1 MGNAFSSRRPIRA
14 SLGIGLALLA
24 VVSLAGCGNDLE
36 SANESTTTADERPE
50 TTGELGSTTTSA
62 ADTGDADS
70 SDSDSGG
77 ATGITLPDGTEIT
90 MPEGV
95 DLTLPDGADL
105 TVPDGLG
112 DCVEAGAAL
121 AELNLALLG
130 ATPTTDIDDAADTL
144 KSAFGPESD
153 DDVDTVADAARA
165 AAEAGTISPSALS
178 EDDYTKANNALTDR
192 LGEVCGQG

>member
-1 MGNAFSSRRPIRA
+1 MENAFCSRRPIRA
-14 SLGIGLALLA
+14 SLGIGLALMA
-24 VVSLAGCGNDLE
+24 VVALAGCGNDLE
-36 SANESTTTADERPE
+36 SANESTTT
-50 TTGELGSTTTSA
+50 TGELGSTTSSA
-62 ADTGDADS
+62 ETGDGDS
-70 SDSDSGG
+70 AESDSGG

-130 ATPTTDIDDAADTL
+130 SRSTTDIDDAADTL
-144 KSAFGPESD
+144 KEAFGPEFD
-153 DDVDTVADAARA
+153 DDVDTLADAARA

-178 EDDYTKANNALTDR
+178 EDDHTKASDALTDR
-192 LGEVCGQG
+192 LGEVCGQS